1 MYRLNTDNWY
11 LERILFLVA
20 GCMITLS
27 VILILIHSI
36 YWIILT
42 AFVGL
47 NLLIFA
53 LTGFCPSAIAFCRM
67 GPSHGCRGQ
76 RTKRNRRRINA
87 NLQFNQYSVA
97 LRKRSLAASIRVSRH
112 QV

>member
-67 GPSHGCRGQ
+67 GAKPRLQ
-76 RTKRNRRRINA
+76 RTEDKKESS
-87 NLQFNQYSVA
+87 QD
-97 LRKRSLAASIRVSRH
+97 
-112 QV
+112 